1 MSCSF
6 KKGVSLKQG
15 SKTSTVLTNRSS
27 FITIVTDEPYE
38 TRCAGPRT
46 EAHRKGVR
54 PLNKSTLCLEISPLK
69 TSYESCMKSSFSGS
83 KNLQPSKRPSAFP
96 SQHTS
101 QFNIGIASDHMLDTH
116 VKKTYVHHNIVP
128 TNQLHEHNQRWNNQ
142 MSGKDMV
149 ESTRQN
155 KCSEMTFNT
164 TYSTIH
170 DKLGMERG
178 PGSQMKPPMRRK
190 FDILTGEPLHLS
202 QQEDFHLTSRN
213 RILHNM
219 RHGKDF
225 QNSFI
230 LG

>member
-128 TNQLHEHNQRWNNQ
+128 
-142 MSGKDMV
+142 
-149 ESTRQN
+149 
-155 KCSEMTFNT
+155 MTFNT